1 MGRKSN
7 SKAKEKKLERKAME
21 FKMNSGWS
29 SVNKANAQDNPLV
42 ALPSFQV
49 YNRNDVN
56 LVIEAKKVTELDT
69 ETRDW
74 IVDLMERNMK
84 EMYVKSEWGWNAENK
99 KAELMEEA
107 AWYLLAREAETNKPL
122 AFSHFRFDMDHDDDV
137 LYCYEIQLEESVRRK
152 GLGKFMMKVLELMMM
167 KNDLLKIMLTV
178 FKHNDVA
185 SKFFKEVL
193 KYEIDETC
201 PYDTVYEQFDYEI
214 LSRFNLKEKK
224 KREDKENAVAAMER
238 VSVSCCSSVKCGK

>member
-1 MGRKSN
+1 MGRKGN
-7 SKAKEKKLERKAME
+7 TKAKGKKLERKAME
-21 FKMNSGWS
+21 LKMNSGWTN
-29 SVNKANAQDNPLV
+29 VNKANSQDNPLV

-49 YNRNDVN
+49 YKRNDVN
-56 LVIEAKKVTELDT
+56 LLIEAKKVTDLDN
-69 ETRDW
+69 ETKEW

-84 EMYVKSEWGWNAENK
+84 ELYVQSEWGWNAGNK
-99 KAELMEEA
+99 KAELMEDA
-107 AWYLLAREAETNKPL
+107 AWYLLARDADTKEPL

-167 KNDLLKIMLTV
+167 KCDLLKIMLTV

-214 LSRFNLKEKK
+214 LSRFNQKEKK
-224 KREDKENAVAAMER
+224 KRDDKENAVEP
-238 VSVSCCSSVKCGK
+238 VSCCPSVRCGK

>member
-1 MGRKSN
+1 M
-7 SKAKEKKLERKAME
+7 
-21 FKMNSGWS
+21 
-29 SVNKANAQDNPLV
+29 V
-42 ALPSFQV
+42 
-49 YNRNDVN
+49 
-56 LVIEAKKVTELDT
+56 
-69 ETRDW
+69 
-74 IVDLMERNMK
+74 
-84 EMYVKSEWGWNAENK
+84 
-99 KAELMEEA
+99 
-107 AWYLLAREAETNKPL
+107 
-122 AFSHFRFDMDHDDDV
+122 RFDMDHDDDV

-238 VSVSCCSSVKCGK
+238 VSVSCCASVKCGK